1 MQSQYRSPQPI
12 ACLKDTVS
20 AVDSPVCQRPQW
32 SNFRR
37 YSHTSEAGNH
47 ALILDLDNTL
57 TDTRRWFADFILG
70 ATDALASDLMLPTSL
85 VNSHF
90 ADVALSTT
98 LHEYAYV
105 VESICSLLN
114 RHKHLT
120 YKQISQAAEQF
131 WSRFSEAHQ
140 KIKAYEGVKETLVSL
155 RSQFPTLKIVI
166 LTDSPYWVALE
177 RLSIVGL
184 LAYVDGVVAIRSE
197 EPRLSREGYREC
209 VRASRAR
216 VEKVMKSVDK
226 RNLQLNLSLPANFAK
241 PSSCGIEL
249 IARRLSLGDGKL
261 VICGDKDSKEGLAA
275 HNFRLRQEHLSAS
288 SQCTIDFVRADY
300 GNHDLDDPRYRL
312 LARQIHSLSGSGN
325 SNSAPVAVS
334 RSIQRFEQL
343 FGAVGSI
350 LSRESRT
357 KNAA

>member
-1 MQSQYRSPQPI
+1 MQSQYRSAQPL
-12 ACLKDTVS
+12 ACLKDTLS
-20 AVDSPVCQRPQW
+20 AVDSPACQRPEW

-37 YSHTSEAGNH
+37 YSHTAVTGNH

-70 ATDALASDLMLPTSL
+70 ATEALASDLMLPPGL

-90 ADVALSTT
+90 AEVALSTT

-120 YKQISQAAEQF
+120 YRQISQAADQF
-131 WSRFSEAHQ
+131 WSRFAEAHQ
-140 KIKAYEGVKETLVSL
+140 EIKAYEGVKETLVSL
-155 RSQFPTLKIVI
+155 RSQFPSLKIII
-166 LTDSPYWVALE
+166 LTDSPEWVAME

-184 LAYVDGVVAIRSE
+184 LAHVDGIVAIRTD
-197 EPRLSREGYREC
+197 EPHLSREGYREC
-209 VRASRAR
+209 VRASRSR
-216 VEKVMKSVDK
+216 IEKVLKSVDK
-226 RNLQLNLSLPANFAK
+226 RNLQLNLSLPAVFAK

-261 VICGDKDSKEGLAA
+261 IVCGDKDSKDGLAA
-275 HNFRLRQEHLSAS
+275 HHFRLRQEQLVGSD
-288 SQCTIDFVRADY
+288 QCTIDFIRADY
-300 GNHDLDDPRYRL
+300 GNHDLDDPRYKKL
-312 LARQIHSLSGSGN
+312 SRQIHSLSGSGN
-325 SNSAPVAVS
+325 KDSAPVAVS

-350 LSRESRT
+350 LSKGTRT
-357 KNAA
+357 MNAA